1 MELRQRSD
9 HPNPQDVKR
18 SMKLMVFLI
27 WLLHWLPLPVLGR
40 IGDAAGT
47 LLYWIAGARRHIT
60 LTNLALCFPHWS
72 EGQRRQVARQHFRAY
87 MRSVLERGILWWAP
101 EARLRKLIQVQ
112 SSLSVSEI
120 QSGPTILLC
129 PHFVSLDVAG
139 VAVALD
145 MPGCSIY
152 SSQSNPT
159 LDKALRQ
166 GRTRF
171 HAVDLFS
178 RSQGVKPIIRAMQ
191 KNLPFFMCPDMD
203 FGIKDA
209 EFVPFFGIPAA
220 TLTATARIA
229 GLTGAKVIPVVAS
242 VLPDYRGW
250 QVHFGEV
257 WDNFPG
263 PDAYLATQ
271 RMNQF
276 IEAEVVKRPSEY
288 FWAHRRFKTRPPGLP
303 DVYGRPSPSTCT
315 RQS

>member
-1 MELRQRSD
+1 
-9 HPNPQDVKR
+9 
-18 SMKLMVFLI
+18 MKWMVFLI
-27 WLLHWLPLPVLGR
+27 WLLHRLPLPVLGR
-40 IGDAAGT
+40 IGEGAGT
-47 LLYWIAGARRHIT
+47 LLYWLAGARRHIA
-60 LTNLALCFPHWS
+60 LTNLALCFPQWS
-72 EGQRRQVARQHFRAY
+72 ELERRRVAHQHFRAY

-101 EARLRKLIQVQ
+101 EARLRQLITVQ

-139 VAVALD
+139 VAITLD

-152 SSQSNPT
+152 ATQSNPA

-171 HAVDLFS
+171 HPVALFS

-229 GLTGAKVIPVVAS
+229 GLTGARVIPVVAS
-242 VLPDYRGW
+242 VLPGYRGW
-250 QVHFGEV
+250 HVQFGEV

-263 PDAYLATQ
+263 PDVSLATR

-276 IEAEVVKRPSEY
+276 IEDEVVKRPCEY
-288 FWAHRRFKTRPPGLP
+288 FWSHRRFKTRPAGSP
-303 DVYGRPSPSTCT
+303 DLYARPVRPPPPPPAPDTRRRSGRGPDRSDSGW
-315 RQS
+315 